1 MLFHA
6 VPLRFILLC
15 RSIGSVSDETG
26 PFMTVDIEGATGIR
40 RLSTFLLDRASP
52 LQAKVVLGH
61 LIEVANLDAID
72 VNGNVAMS

>member
-1 MLFHA
+1 MLYA

-15 RSIGSVSDETG
+15 RSIGTVSDETG

-40 RLSTFLLDRASP
+40 LLNTFLLGRASL

-61 LIEVANLDAID
+61 LIEVTNLDAID